1 MRKLVYIKIDDSFLA
16 ASINYLFI
24 FFSLQLLQAGIRF
37 KVSTA
42 NSGYFSFGN
51 ICSIVPDSF
60 KVQYGQRLLYVWG
73 F

>member
-42 NSGYFSFGN
+42 NSVRLEILSEKSFPKLV
-51 ICSIVPDSF
+51 S
-60 KVQYGQRLLYVWG
+60 LYTSKG
-73 F
+73 FL